1 MKSALASVLLI
12 LVLPRPSFP
21 QDIKVRQEAVQQ
33 LERANLVSSSPKLP
47 NLERIDTFRVF
58 GDAGVQDGS
67 FSRTVIQGV
76 GRREEFVLGAFHVTN
91 VRTEKQVAASGT
103 PGMLPSDLLI
113 VLRITPIW
121 RVRFDGEDVI
131 HSITDR
137 DLGGHQARCIEFD
150 TVKGQRADHNEI
162 CTDDGTGVLVRQKL
176 ASELIEY
183 SDFFSFAGALFPSK
197 ISYSDGARRIEITQ
211 SMTTLESSEANVL
224 TAPGDAQIHKKCSTY
239 RRPFGLSMPQPKAGS
254 SGSDADIVVGATI
267 GTSGQVLETMIRG
280 SERADLNEEALALAK
295 QWTFTPALCDGHPEE
310 QEVDFTLHFQSR

>member
-12 LVLPRPSFP
+12 FVLSRPTFP
-21 QDIKVRQEAVQQ
+21 QDIKVREEAVNL

-47 NLERIDTFRVF
+47 NLERIDTFRVL

-76 GRREEFVLGAFHVTN
+76 GRREEFVLGDYHLTN
-91 VRTEKQVAASGT
+91 VTTEKQVAASGT
-103 PGMLPSDLLI
+103 PGMLPSDLRI
-113 VLRITPIW
+113 VWRITPIW
-121 RVRFDGEDVI
+121 RVSFDGEDVI

-137 DLGGHQARCIEFD
+137 DLGGRRVRCIEFD

-162 CTDDGTGVLVRQKL
+162 CTDGGTGVLVRQEL
-176 ASELIEY
+176 ASELIEN
-183 SDFFSFAGALFPSK
+183 SDFFSFAGALLPGK

-224 TAPGDAQIHKKCSTY
+224 TAPADAQIHKKCSTY

-254 SGSDADIVVGATI
+254 SGSNLDIVVGASI
-267 GTSGQVLETMIRG
+267 GTSGQVLETMIRS

-295 QWTFTPALCDGHPEE
+295 QWTFTPALCDGHPEA
-310 QEVDFTLHFQSR
+310 QEVDFTLHFQGR